1 MFLVSKISEDASMEV
16 SGPLC
21 PPPAPNVGS
30 SCSFAQ
36 PSTESLFT
44 PYEPPS
50 HYLAHIEASKARINK
65 QEDIAHELPE
75 VKKMDPYEEGE

>member
-1 MFLVSKISEDASMEV
+1 MEV
-16 SGPLC
+16 SGLLC
-21 PPPAPNVGS
+21 PAPAPSVGS

-36 PSTESLFT
+36 PSQATESLFT

-50 HYLAHIEASKARINK
+50 HYVAHIEASKARIDK
-65 QEDIAHELPE
+65 QEDIAHELPQ